1 VLGAWR
7 RVFLAMSWGGHPTR
21 FLRRLCIVFL
31 YTVILPGCQQLG
43 PLALEQGRERYNE
56 KIQNTSRDQLFANI
70 IRVANSEPPLFMD
83 VSEVDAAEAIQS
95 TLTGGVS
102 GIGTLL
108 GLQSAGPAVPTSPT
122 AGSLSTRVAPNQAG
136 NVAGGVQY
144 QESPTIR
151 YLPLSGQPLI
161 QQISTPISVV
171 ALVNL
176 LNSDWPHLPI
186 LDFALDKIAPEP
198 EDYYA
203 TLDAIVGLLDYSA
216 LAVTAEKSDATKRDA
231 AKQEIASGTNI
242 TIQTSSQEDQ
252 SPDALVLYL
261 RPYHPSQV
269 KENIKITDFN
279 GEVICDGSSMRGIRY
294 SPLPIPPS
302 DEYAA
307 GLTVAKRNILQLWI
321 RLLRVFS
328 ETQNN
333 EFLTKFPPTWHT
345 TADDAKVRNE
355 IDAHL
360 KSLADQVES
369 MNENKLNES
378 FAQLPRRIEVRT
390 SSVPNPRLTDDK
402 STPRR
407 NSNKSGSPPPP
418 PNPAP
423 IIATHSALGV
433 LLSAPGAWIEFVSP
447 SNFDTIYNRVPP
459 STGALPTN
467 FYYALTMK
475 DENSL
480 CQSRS
485 SPYCFHFDEEV
496 VNPSTIARCVDDYV
510 SKSGPMTTFS
520 EKEDVKNYVT
530 MAIEK
535 RLGLMRRYLLIVV
548 ADQAPA
554 DAYVSYVRNGKS
566 YYIDGRDVV
575 SRRNF
580 ALLGQIMTMMAVPSQ
595 SSPLTPSISVG
606 GSR

>member
-1 VLGAWR
+1 
-7 RVFLAMSWGGHPTR
+7 M
-21 FLRRLCIVFL
+21 
-31 YTVILPGCQQLG
+31 ILTGCQQLR

-56 KIQNTSRDQLFANI
+56 KIHNTSRDQLFANI
-70 IRVANSEPPLFMD
+70 VRVANSEPPLFMD
-83 VSEVDAAEAIQS
+83 VSEVDAAEAIQN
-95 TLTGGVS
+95 TLTGGVG

-108 GLQSAGPAVPTSPT
+108 GLQGAGPSVPTSPT
-122 AGSLSTRVAPNQAG
+122 AGSLSTRVVPNQAG
-136 NVAGGVQY
+136 SIGGSFQY

-186 LDFALDKIAPEP
+186 LDFALDKLAPQP

-203 TLDAIVGLLDYSA
+203 ALDAIVGLLDYSA

-242 TIQTSSQEDQ
+242 TIQTSSQDDQ
-252 SPDALVLYL
+252 SPDALALYL

-269 KENIKITDFN
+269 KGNIKITSIN
-279 GEVICDGSSMRGIRY
+279 GEVICDGPKMRGIPY
-294 SPLPIPPS
+294 SALPIPTS

-307 GLTVAKRNILQLWI
+307 GLAVAKRDILQLWI
-321 RLLRVFS
+321 RLLRIFS

-333 EFLTKFPPTWHT
+333 EFLTKFPPAWRTG
-345 TADDAKVRNE
+345 ADDAKIRKE
-355 IDAHL
+355 IDSHL

-369 MNENKLNES
+369 MNEDKLDDS
-378 FAQLPRRIEVRT
+378 FSQLPRRIEVRT
-390 SSVPNPRLTDDK
+390 SSVPNPRATDDK
-402 STPRR
+402 STSRR
-407 NSNKSGSPPPP
+407 NSDKSSSPQPP

-433 LLSAPGAWIEFVSP
+433 LLSAPGAWIEFLAP
-447 SNFDTIYNRVPP
+447 NDFDAIYNRVPP

-485 SPYCFHFDEEV
+485 NPYCFHFDDEV
-496 VNPSTIARCVDDYV
+496 ANPSAIARCVDDYV
-510 SKSGPMTTFS
+510 SKFGPETNFS
-520 EKEDVKNYVT
+520 EKEDVKDYAA

-535 RLGLMRRYLLIVV
+535 RLGIMRRYLLIVV

-554 DAYVSYVRNGKS
+554 DAYVSYFHNGKS

-595 SSPLTPSISVG
+595 STPLTPSISVG
-606 GSR
+606 GR

>member
-1 VLGAWR
+1 VLLAVSVGGR
-7 RVFLAMSWGGHPTR
+7 RARISGPFCVVFLLTM
-21 FLRRLCIVFL
+21 
-31 YTVILPGCQQLG
+31 ILTGCQQLG

-83 VSEVDAAEAIQS
+83 VSEVDAAEAIQN
-95 TLTGGVS
+95 TVTGGVG

-108 GLQSAGPAVPTSPT
+108 GLQGAGPSVPTSPT
-122 AGSLSTRVAPNQAG
+122 AGSLSTRVVPNQAG
-136 NVAGGVQY
+136 SVGGSFQY

-176 LNSDWPHLPI
+176 INSDWPHLPI
-186 LDFALDKIAPEP
+186 LDFALDKLAPEP

-242 TIQTSSQEDQ
+242 TIQTSSQDDQ
-252 SPDALVLYL
+252 SPDALALYL

-269 KENIKITDFN
+269 KENITITSIN
-279 GEVICDGSSMRGIRY
+279 GEVICDGLKMRGIPY
-294 SPLPIPPS
+294 STLSIPTN

-307 GLTVAKRNILQLWI
+307 GLAVAKRDILQLWI
-321 RLLRVFS
+321 RLLRIFA

-333 EFLTKFPPTWHT
+333 EFLTKFPPAWRTG
-345 TADDAKVRNE
+345 ADDAKIRKE

-360 KSLADQVES
+360 KPLADQVES
-369 MNENKLNES
+369 MNENKLDDS
-378 FAQLPRRIEVRT
+378 FSQLPRRIEVRT
-390 SSVPNPRLTDDK
+390 SSVPNPRTTDDK
-402 STPRR
+402 STSRR
-407 NSNKSGSPPPP
+407 NSDKSSSPQPP

-433 LLSAPGAWIEFVSP
+433 LLSAPGAWIEFLSP
-447 SNFDTIYNRVPP
+447 SDFDAIYNRVPP

-485 SPYCFHFDEEV
+485 SLYCFHFDDEIA
-496 VNPSTIARCVDDYV
+496 NPSAIARCVDDYI
-510 SKSGPMTTFS
+510 SKFGPKTTFS
-520 EKEDVKNYVT
+520 EKEDVKDYTT

-535 RLGLMRRYLLIVV
+535 RLGIMRRYLLIVV

-554 DAYVSYVRNGKS
+554 DAYVSYVHNGKT

-595 SSPLTPSISVG
+595 STPLTPSISVG